1 MQESLSLFKTVTRS
15 DEYKSTPVVALLNK
29 LDLFREVI
37 RETLIF
43 EHFPEHGGGM
53 SCYEGCKFFADLFDK
68 RDIRPKALLRIHP
81 TSAMVTRSF
90 QRTSQGIRDL
100 VEQLRPETKPL
111 NRFLDLLY
119 YETLHQNGL
128 LWSRPG

>member
-1 MQESLSLFKTVTRS
+1 
-15 DEYKSTPVVALLNK
+15 
-29 LDLFREVI
+29 
-37 RETLIF
+37 
-43 EHFPEHGGGM
+43 
-53 SCYEGCKFFADLFDK
+53 
-68 RDIRPKALLRIHP
+68 
-81 TSAMVTRSF
+81 MVTRSF